1 VEREA
6 TIGPREE
13 AAIKVIEERDALLEV
28 ASKVNSVEAE
38 LAQARSLHEDH
49 LKMCSTMSLLGWWSY
64 WEVREAI
71 KALGLDPPMH
81 PNASRNMLSGLRQA
95 IVGLAPTIA
104 GAKALLT
111 EVVETE
117 GKEVDLQCALDALVL
132 VKS

>member
-1 VEREA
+1 
-6 TIGPREE
+6 
-13 AAIKVIEERDALLEV
+13 
-28 ASKVNSVEAE
+28 
-38 LAQARSLHEDH
+38 
-49 LKMCSTMSLLGWWSY
+49 MSLLGWWSY

-81 PNASRNMLSGLRQA
+81 PNASGNMLSGLRQA

-111 EVVETE
+111 EVMETE